1 LKFLRMKEPGN
12 TLTHFIP
19 FLAAIAGLV
28 ILLNGSASSPSKIVT
43 STIFGLSAILLYGA
57 STLYH
62 WIRTTPEK
70 TLLLRKIDHIA
81 IFFLIAGTY
90 TPVSYFGLEG
100 AWKWSILIIV
110 WSIVAIGTFLKIFF
124 MNMPRWISTVLY
136 LGLGWIAIIPI
147 AEFIKNLSTG
157 AIVFMVLGGISYTI
171 GGIIYGTK
179 PFRYFH
185 EVFHCFVALG
195 TFLHFCMI
203 YFFVI
208 TV

>member
-1 LKFLRMKEPGN
+1 MNFLRMKEPGN

-28 ILLNGSASSPSKIVT
+28 ILLIGSAPSLSKLVT
-43 STIFGLSAILLYGA
+43 STIFGLSVILLYGA

-62 WIRTTPEK
+62 WIQTSPEK

-100 AWKWSILIIV
+100 AWRWSILITV

-124 MNMPRWISTVLY
+124 MNMPRWISTILY

-147 AEFIKNLSTG
+147 AEFIKHLSTG
-157 AIVFMVLGGISYTI
+157 AIVFMILGGIAYTI

-179 PFRYFH
+179 SFRYFH

-195 TFLHFCMI
+195 TLLHFCMI

-208 TV
+208 AV